1 MNIEL
6 QHLPVP
12 ELIPIRLTRQ
22 LTELM
27 SPIGTAGLFRAIM
40 IHTMNALRDNSDL
53 LLSTMDVFIKEPLSE
68 WMVSAV
74 SDSSRF
80 ILSVVFMRRNKHSE
94 RVDKRVSRTKA
105 EVCLLSLLCSSRID
119 DGSFGRHLCERSSEE
134 RTIQVDRHQSGCDHG
149 VGVASVDRLLVFAC
163 LDVM

>member
-1 MNIEL
+1 LASILARRSTRPQLYVLILTVAYRLMNIEL

-40 IHTMNALRDNSDL
+40 IHTMNALRDNADL
-53 LLSTMDVFIKEPLSE
+53 LLSMMDVFIKEPLSE
-68 WMVSAV
+68 WMVSFV

-80 ILSVVFMRRNKHSE
+80 MVFFAFMHRNKHSE
-94 RVDKRVSRTKA
+94 RADKRVSR
-105 EVCLLSLLCSSRID
+105 I
-119 DGSFGRHLCERSSEE
+119 
-134 RTIQVDRHQSGCDHG
+134 
-149 VGVASVDRLLVFAC
+149 
-163 LDVM
+163 

>member
-40 IHTMNALRDNSDL
+40 IHTMNALRDNADL
-53 LLSTMDVFIKEPLSE
+53 LLSMMDVFIKEPLTE
-68 WMVSAV
+68 WMVRIFSRL
-74 SDSSRF
+74 SRF
-80 ILSVVFMRRNKHSE
+80 MGSFLFMFRNK
-94 RVDKRVSRTKA
+94 
-105 EVCLLSLLCSSRID
+105 L
-119 DGSFGRHLCERSSEE
+119 
-134 RTIQVDRHQSGCDHG
+134 
-149 VGVASVDRLLVFAC
+149 
-163 LDVM
+163 

>member
-40 IHTMNALRDNSDL
+40 IHTMNALRDNADL
-53 LLSTMDVFIKEPLSE
+53 LLSMMDVFIKEPLSE
-68 WMVSAV
+68 WMVSVFSNVARCMP
-74 SDSSRF
+74 SSP
-80 ILSVVFMRRNKHSE
+80 FMLRNK
-94 RVDKRVSRTKA
+94 
-105 EVCLLSLLCSSRID
+105 L
-119 DGSFGRHLCERSSEE
+119 
-134 RTIQVDRHQSGCDHG
+134 
-149 VGVASVDRLLVFAC
+149 
-163 LDVM
+163 